1 MSDRIGLLGL
11 GVYLPP
17 RVMTNDEWAQY
28 VDTSDEWIT
37 ERTGIKRRRL
47 AANEEST
54 ADLAVKAA
62 AAALEDAGLT
72 ARDLDEIVVTTDTP
86 EVYLPDTAAFVQE
99 RLGARQIPSY
109 DLAGS
114 GCAGFLLALDIGRSR
129 VRDRDRRIL
138 VVAVELITRLMNWN
152 DRNTCF
158 LFGDAAAA
166 AIVGR
171 GPHTM
176 EIVAATA
183 GTDGSKSDILAVEI
197 GGTRTPFTVEG
208 GRQELVM
215 KGREVFK
222 EAVEHMSAAAHEVLA
237 QAGVRLEDIAL
248 LVPHQANM
256 RILDAVRG
264 ELGLPAEKVVIN
276 VQEYGNTGSASV
288 PLALWEARQQGRI
301 KSGDL
306 VLLVSFGAAKKHYAF
321 YPGALPIA
329 VYKDELQAYSTS
341 KGTVRFMM
349 GKPLPEELVTKL
361 VKARMQENEA
371 ASKK

>member
-37 ERTGIKRRRL
+37 TRTGIKRRRL
-47 AANEEST
+47 AAKEEST
-54 ADLAVKAA
+54 ADLAIKAA
-62 AAALEDAGLT
+62 CAALDDAGLT

-86 EVYLPDTAAFVQE
+86 EVYLPDTASFVQE
-99 RLGARQIPSY
+99 RLGARQVPSY

-138 VVAVELITRLMNWN
+138 VVAVELITRLMNWH
-152 DRNTCF
+152 DRNTCV

-171 GPHTM
+171 GPKAM

-197 GGTRTPFTVEG
+197 GGTRTPFSLEG
-208 GRQELVM
+208 KPQELVM

-222 EAVEHMSAAAHEVLA
+222 EAVEHMSAAAREVLA
-237 QAGVRLEDIAL
+237 QAGVGLEDIAL
-248 LVPHQANM
+248 LVPHQANL
-256 RILDAVRG
+256 RILEAVQH
-264 ELGLPAEKVVIN
+264 ELGLPAEKVIIN

-306 VLLVSFGAAKKHYAF
+306 VLLVSFGAGFHWA
-321 YPGALPIA
+321 GML
-329 VYKDELQAYSTS
+329 L
-341 KGTVRFMM
+341 RC
-349 GKPLPEELVTKL
+349 
-361 VKARMQENEA
+361 
-371 ASKK
+371 

>member
-17 RVMTNDEWAQY
+17 RIMTNDEWAQY

-47 AANEEST
+47 AAKEEST

-138 VVAVELITRLMNWN
+138 VVAVELITRLMNWH
-152 DRNTCF
+152 DRNTCV

-166 AIVGR
+166 AVVGR
-171 GPHTM
+171 GPHAM

-301 KSGDL
+301 KPGDL
-306 VLLVSFGAAKKHYAF
+306 VLLVSFGAGFHWA
-321 YPGALPIA
+321 GML
-329 VYKDELQAYSTS
+329 L
-341 KGTVRFMM
+341 RC
-349 GKPLPEELVTKL
+349 
-361 VKARMQENEA
+361 
-371 ASKK
+371 

>member
-138 VVAVELITRLMNWN
+138 VVAVELITRLMNWS
-152 DRNTCF
+152 DRNTCV

-301 KSGDL
+301 KPGDL
-306 VLLVSFGAAKKHYAF
+306 VLLVSFGAGFHWA
-321 YPGALPIA
+321 GML
-329 VYKDELQAYSTS
+329 L
-341 KGTVRFMM
+341 RC
-349 GKPLPEELVTKL
+349 
-361 VKARMQENEA
+361 
-371 ASKK
+371 

>member
-47 AANEEST
+47 AAKEEST

-138 VVAVELITRLMNWN
+138 VVAVELITRLMNWH
-152 DRNTCF
+152 DRNTCV

-301 KSGDL
+301 KPGDL
-306 VLLVSFGAAKKHYAF
+306 VLLVSFGAGFHWA
-321 YPGALPIA
+321 GML
-329 VYKDELQAYSTS
+329 L
-341 KGTVRFMM
+341 RC
-349 GKPLPEELVTKL
+349 
-361 VKARMQENEA
+361 
-371 ASKK
+371 

>member
-17 RVMTNDEWAQY
+17 RIMTNDEWAQY

-37 ERTGIKRRRL
+37 SRTGIKRRRL
-47 AANEEST
+47 AAKEEST
-54 ADLAVKAA
+54 ADLAIKASS
-62 AAALEDAGLT
+62 AALADAGLT
-72 ARDLDEIVVTTDTP
+72 AGDLDEIVVTTDTP
-86 EVYLPDTAAFVQE
+86 EVYLPDTASFVQQ
-99 RLGARQIPSY
+99 RLGARQVPSY

-114 GCAGFLLALDIGRSR
+114 GCAGFLLALDIARSR
-129 VRDRDRRIL
+129 IRDRDRRIL
-138 VVAVELITRLMNWN
+138 VVAVELITRLMNWD
-152 DRNTCF
+152 DRNTCV

-166 AIVGR
+166 AIVGK
-171 GPHTM
+171 GPKAM

-183 GTDGSKSDILAVEI
+183 GTDGSKNDILAVEI

-237 QAGVRLEDIAL
+237 QAGVGMRDIAL
-248 LVPHQANM
+248 LVPHQANL
-256 RILDAVRG
+256 RILEAVRN
-264 ELGLPAEKVVIN
+264 ELKLPPEKVVIN

-301 KSGDL
+301 KPGDL
-306 VLLVSFGAAKKHYAF
+306 VLLVSFGAGCHWA
-321 YPGALPIA
+321 GML
-329 VYKDELQAYSTS
+329 L
-341 KGTVRFMM
+341 RC
-349 GKPLPEELVTKL
+349 
-361 VKARMQENEA
+361 
-371 ASKK
+371 

>member
-1 MSDRIGLLGL
+1 MPDRIGLLGL

-17 RVMTNDEWAQY
+17 KIMTNDEWAQY

-37 ERTGIKRRRL
+37 SRTGIKRRRL
-47 AANEEST
+47 AAKEEST
-54 ADLAVKAA
+54 ADLAIKASS
-62 AAALEDAGLT
+62 AALADAGLT
-72 ARDLDEIVVTTDTP
+72 AGDLDEIVVTTDTP
-86 EVYLPDTAAFVQE
+86 EVYLPDTASFVQQ
-99 RLGARQIPSY
+99 RLGARQVPSY

-114 GCAGFLLALDIGRSR
+114 GCAGFLLALDIARSR

-138 VVAVELITRLMNWN
+138 VVAVELITRLMNWD
-152 DRNTCF
+152 DRNTCV

-166 AIVGR
+166 AIVGK
-171 GPHTM
+171 GPKAM

-183 GTDGSKSDILAVEI
+183 GTDGSKNDILAVEI

-237 QAGVRLEDIAL
+237 QAGVGMRDIAL
-248 LVPHQANM
+248 LVPHQANL
-256 RILDAVRG
+256 RILEAVRN
-264 ELGLPAEKVVIN
+264 ELKLPPEKVVIN

-301 KSGDL
+301 KPGDL
-306 VLLVSFGAAKKHYAF
+306 VLLVSFGAGFHWA
-321 YPGALPIA
+321 GML
-329 VYKDELQAYSTS
+329 L
-341 KGTVRFMM
+341 RC
-349 GKPLPEELVTKL
+349 
-361 VKARMQENEA
+361 
-371 ASKK
+371 

>member
-37 ERTGIKRRRL
+37 TRTGIKRRRV
-47 AANEEST
+47 AAKEEST
-54 ADLAVKAA
+54 ADLAIKAA
-62 AAALEDAGLT
+62 CAALDDAGLT

-86 EVYLPDTAAFVQE
+86 EVYLPDTASFVQE
-99 RLGARQIPSY
+99 RLGARQVPSY

-138 VVAVELITRLMNWN
+138 VVAVELITRLMNWH
-152 DRNTCF
+152 DRNTCV

-171 GPHTM
+171 GPKAM

-222 EAVEHMSAAAHEVLA
+222 EAVEHMSAAAREVLA
-237 QAGVRLEDIAL
+237 QAGVGLEDIAL
-248 LVPHQANM
+248 LVPHQANL
-256 RILDAVRG
+256 RILEAVQH
-264 ELGLPAEKVVIN
+264 ELGLPAEKVIIN

-301 KSGDL
+301 KAGDL
-306 VLLVSFGAAKKHYAF
+306 VLLVSFGAGFHWA
-321 YPGALPIA
+321 GML
-329 VYKDELQAYSTS
+329 L
-341 KGTVRFMM
+341 RC
-349 GKPLPEELVTKL
+349 
-361 VKARMQENEA
+361 
-371 ASKK
+371 

>member
-47 AANEEST
+47 AAKEEST

-138 VVAVELITRLMNWN
+138 VVAVELITRLMNWH
-152 DRNTCF
+152 DRNTCV

-166 AIVGR
+166 AVVGR
-171 GPHTM
+171 GPHAM

-301 KSGDL
+301 KPGDL
-306 VLLVSFGAAKKHYAF
+306 VLLVSFGAGFHWA
-321 YPGALPIA
+321 GML
-329 VYKDELQAYSTS
+329 L
-341 KGTVRFMM
+341 RC
-349 GKPLPEELVTKL
+349 
-361 VKARMQENEA
+361 
-371 ASKK
+371 